1 MTLFP
6 FFQHRR
12 EHGRFRQLPEKLK
25 QIIFYAEDRSS
36 WPHYES
42 LIRELTDTRG
52 HDICYLTSS
61 AVDPILSSDN
71 PHIHAF
77 NIGAS
82 SVRTS
87 VFLGVEAK
95 VMIMTMPDLDT
106 FYIKRSKEV
115 KVHYVYLFHSIV
127 STHMIYRRRAFDHYD
142 TVFCVGPHHVN
153 EIRSAERVFALP
165 PKNLVDHGYNRLET
179 IIAERPHEGPAV
191 VNDGG
196 YTVLVAPS
204 WGDEG
209 VLEQLAQ
216 PLTKTLLDSG
226 FNVIIRP
233 HPMTIKRHP
242 KILDELR
249 VSFGGDRRF
258 KLEVDISDV
267 GSLHKSHVMISD
279 WSGAA
284 LEYAFGLERPV
295 LFLDMPRKV
304 NNQDYWKLDIEPL
317 EVWVRGEIGKV
328 VAPDSLEQV
337 PDTIAKLCADPAGF
351 KQKVAK
357 IRDRSIF
364 NLGRSGQVAADHIER
379 ILDGDQHPIRRPP
392 A

>member
-61 AVDPILSSDN
+61 AADPILSSDN

-106 FYIKRSKEV
+106 FYIKRSKEA

-179 IIAERPHEGPAV
+179 IIDERPHEGPAV

>member
-267 GSLHKSHVMISD
+267 WSLHKSHVMISD